1 MAGKRARPQEVCVAA
16 PTCAAAAEPG
26 AVSEI
31 LLARDHDFSLLRRA
45 LSAGEV
51 ERLRRGAYRT
61 VDDAETGTGAA
72 ARARLRAEQLVV
84 AVHRQL
90 TAAHVIS
97 HVSAALLLGAP
108 LWRTPREVHVIQQYG
123 ANASGARD
131 IVRHR
136 TRLVDDEVVRVA
148 GVPVTSPERT
158 VLDCL
163 TTVPPLDGLVLADW
177 ALAQGMR
184 RDTLL
189 SAVATRPDRRNRRR
203 ARLVVELADAGAQSP
218 WETWTRYVLL
228 RAGFPRPRTQ
238 VPVSTRLGTFHADV
252 GWDEWGPLLEFDGF
266 VKYRDEVP
274 GRGRGYAADVALFEE
289 KRREDAIREAGRT
302 LLRVTARDSPAE
314 LVRRVLRHTEPG
326 RRPRLRPLAD
336 LPPV

>member
-1 MAGKRARPQEVCVAA
+1 GPQMAGRRVRPQDAGVASPA
-16 PTCAAAAEPG
+16 CAATAEPG

-61 VDDAETGTGAA
+61 VDDVGVDTGPA

-97 HVSAALLLGAP
+97 HVSAALLHGAP
-108 LWRTPREVHVIQQYG
+108 MWRTPRQVHVIQQYG
-123 ANASGARD
+123 ANAGGARD

-184 RDTLL
+184 
-189 SAVATRPDRRNRRR
+189 DRK
-203 ARLVVELADAGAQSP
+203 
-218 WETWTRYVLL
+218 
-228 RAGFPRPRTQ
+228 
-238 VPVSTRLGTFHADV
+238 STRLNSSH
-252 GWDEWGPLLEFDGF
+252 
-266 VKYRDEVP
+266 
-274 GRGRGYAADVALFEE
+274 
-289 KRREDAIREAGRT
+289 
-302 LLRVTARDSPAE
+302 
-314 LVRRVLRHTEPG
+314 
-326 RRPRLRPLAD
+326 
-336 LPPV
+336 